1 MRPELERLIAEYGL
15 ASRVHI
21 TGWVTGEQVRAL
33 LLEARALILPSFA
46 EGLPVVLM
54 EAMALA
60 RPVITTRI
68 AGIPELV
75 RDGQDGW
82 LVPAGDCWAL
92 VDAWTRMLECAPARL
107 LAMGESARQ
116 RVLQRHSAA
125 AAARKLVHLFG
136 SPA

>member
-1 MRPELERLIAEYGL
+1 
-15 ASRVHI
+15 
-21 TGWVTGEQVRAL
+21 
-33 LLEARALILPSFA
+33 
-46 EGLPVVLM
+46 VVLM

-82 LVPAGDCWAL
+82 LLPAGDCWAL
-92 VDAWTRMLECAPARL
+92 VEAWTALLECDRARL

-125 AAARKLVHLFG
+125 TAAHKLIQLFG